1 MLNGDMIEFLDYIE
15 QLFISS
21 DLVKAIVIIPL
32 CLLGVGA
39 RSWVH
44 KQKYK

>member
-1 MLNGDMIEFLDYIE
+1 MSDFLEYIK
-15 QLFISS
+15 QLFIES
-21 DLVKAIVIIPL
+21 DTVKAIVIIPL

-44 KQKYK
+44 KQSHKNR